1 VHSIRH
7 YTHEAGVRNLEREIQ
22 NISRKMARKVV
33 TDGKSVTT
41 EITAANAKDF
51 LGILKYR
58 ELWLEKQNEI
68 GLTMGLAWTEVGGS
82 VLATEAAIME
92 GKGRLTR
99 TGKLGEV
106 MQAAAQAA
114 MSSLRWRA
122 GRMGR
127 AAG

>member
-1 VHSIRH
+1 
-7 YTHEAGVRNLEREIQ
+7 
-22 NISRKMARKVV
+22 MARKVV
-33 TDGKSVTT
+33 TDSKSVTT

-92 GKGRLTR
+92 GKGRLTP
-99 TGKLGEV
+99 TGKLGGV
-106 MQAAAQAA
+106 MQESAQAA
-114 MSSLRWRA
+114 MSYIRSRA
-122 GRMGR
+122 GQIGLAKGFYRNIDIHLHVSEGSIPKD
-127 AAG
+127 GPSSG